1 MARVHATVHKVT
13 AALIVVIAVVVRV
26 IVVRPERESTVPRV
40 KAMMMVE
47 VVAMAEMSATH
58 KRTARTDCNR
68 ATWRDRCRAEAGPS
82 TDTRAAREGTSPNN
96 RPATKDAG
104 AHWRGSKPT
113 ADSAAAEPATSG
125 TEAAVTEA
133 STSTAKAA
141 MSATKAAASAG
152 SAGRRDIGRKQ
163 DYRRRCKQREDHSA

>member
-68 ATWRDRCRAEAGPS
+68 ATWRDRCGAEAGPS
-82 TDTRAAREGTSPNN
+82 ADTSPNN